1 MAESKGAYMEDSDGR
16 VQVII
21 SVFKPDADSGLALA
35 KAVLTGAKV

>member
-21 SVFKPDADSGLALA
+21 SGFKPDADSGLALA
-35 KAVLTGAKV
+35 KAALTGAKV